1 MATLD
6 IGVSEK
12 PSISKYEC
20 AWWKG
25 RQPTSLDTVECLN
38 KVTLK
43 ICMDTHRS
51 QLAAYIPTEDDERF
65 KLDTKRPVP
74 ATMLTTRAPTLPGAA
89 GPSSNVGPAPNIGP
103 GTPAGVGAD
112 ICQKCVHYKFILS
125 DTLNDIVDIH
135 GFTNAMSTA
144 SKTQWKVDMRRAS
157 TFNLLY
163 EAAVIKETDAPSR
176 PVPSSST
183 PAAFAKRAKEELIR
197 LQGLPVSSYKWTWG
211 ATLTEKDVLSL
222 NRSGTRPKNPVHSG
236 YDISLKE
243 GRQLGEDTHPSMPS
257 SDGRY
262 EDLPVEVYEKPPIN
276 LSANLPQLSIANRL
290 YYDPLSIPNPPVL
303 REGSKITNEVIPAA
317 PFDALDKTVNSDEDK
332 SAPDE
337 DKSAP
342 KEDESAPVRAH
353 GSAPLFS
360 NVIADRWIPED
371 EEYVPTNR
379 QLIGPQSIA
388 EAWIAESDDEAP
400 SSPSLAIS
408 RTVADKWIPESDEER
423 LDAERPRV
431 GAVTNSNVLA
441 DEWVPFNDET
451 SAMSGS
457 SNMLIADNWLS
468 ENDDDGPAPV
478 LPDSPPI
485 NKDQKRSSGNI
496 LAQDWVSA
504 CDEIEM
510 RGTDG
515 FEASTSGHHISSSLP
530 VRRYRPEDFA
540 HLLEDD
546 MFEEVLSEDDDTDE

>member
-1 MATLD
+1 M
-6 IGVSEK
+6 
-12 PSISKYEC
+12 
-20 AWWKG
+20 
-25 RQPTSLDTVECLN
+25 VECLN
-38 KVTLK
+38 KNTLK
-43 ICMDTHRS
+43 ICMNTHRS
-51 QLAAYIPTEDDERF
+51 QLAAYIPTEDDKRF

-74 ATMLTTRAPTLPGAA
+74 ATTLTTGAATLHGAA
-89 GPSSNVGPAPNIGP
+89 GPSTNVGPAN
-103 GTPAGVGAD
+103 TASVGAD
-112 ICQKCVHYKFILS
+112 ICQKCHHYKFILS

-163 EAAVIKETDAPSR
+163 EAAVNKETDAPSR

-197 LQGLPVSSYKWTWG
+197 LQGLPASSYKWTWG

-262 EDLPVEVYEKPPIN
+262 EDVPVEVYEEPPIN

-303 REGSKITNEVIPAA
+303 RDASQITNQVIPAA

-337 DKSAP
+337 
-342 KEDESAPVRAH
+342 EDSAPVRAR
-353 GSAPLFS
+353 GSSPLFS
-360 NVIADRWIPED
+360 NFIADRWIPED

-388 EAWIAESDDEAP
+388 EAWIAESDDEAT

-431 GAVTNSNVLA
+431 GAVTNPNVLA

-478 LPDSPPI
+478 LPGSPI
-485 NKDQKRSSGNI
+485 NRDQERSSGNI
-496 LAQDWVSA
+496 LPQDWVSA

-540 HLLEDD
+540 HLLKDD